1 MADTT
6 GWRFRPF
13 LLLGYAALVL
23 LVLGLGS
30 WSVTARISGAVIAP
44 GQVEVLGNRQVVQ
57 HPTGGVVV
65 EIVAR
70 DGDRVAAGDVLL
82 RLEGDEIRA
91 ELAMV
96 ESQLFELIAR
106 QDRLEAQRDA
116 AESIAFS
123 AEITARAV
131 ADPALA
137 EVMAAQRDQFEAR
150 RDARLREREQL
161 DERAGQIG
169 NQIDGLIFQRDALDE
184 QIALVG
190 EELAAQETLYAQGLT
205 QMVRVISARREL
217 AQLRGN
223 LGQLEASIAEN
234 RARLVEIELEKLKL
248 DTREREDAIAELR
261 DIELREI
268 ELRARRA
275 TLAEDVARL
284 DVRAPADGIVY
295 GSTVETLRA
304 VVRAAEPILHIV
316 PQDIALIVR
325 ARIEAQMIDQVHA
338 GQPAVLRFPAFD
350 SRTTPEVT
358 GRVAAVSADVFTDEA
373 TRQPYYRVDIGLDQ
387 AAMAELGGRALVPGM
402 PAEAFIQTDARTPLT
417 YLVKP
422 FSDYFTHAFRE
433 R

>member
-1 MADTT
+1 MTT
-6 GWRFRPF
+6 ESRWRFRPF
-13 LLLGYAALVL
+13 LLLGYAALAA

-30 WSVTARISGAVIAP
+30 WGVTARISGAVIAP

-57 HPTGGVVV
+57 HPTGGVVT

-70 DGDRVAAGDVLL
+70 DGDRVTEGDVLM

-106 QDRLEAQRDA
+106 QDRLESQRDA
-116 AESIAFS
+116 AETIDFS
-123 AEITARAV
+123 TELVERAGV
-131 ADPALA
+131 DPDLA
-137 EVMAAQRDQFEAR
+137 EVMTAQRDQFEAR

-169 NQIDGLIFQRDALDE
+169 NQIDGLAFQRDAIGE
-184 QIALVG
+184 QIGLVE
-190 EELAAQETLYAQGLT
+190 EELAAQVTLYEQGLT
-205 QMVRVISARREL
+205 QMVRVLSARRDL

-261 DIELREI
+261 DLELREI
-268 ELRARRA
+268 ELRARRS
-275 TLAEDVARL
+275 TLSEAVGRL
-284 DVRAPADGIVY
+284 EVRAPATGIVY

-304 VVRAAEPILHIV
+304 VVRAAEPILFIV

-325 ARIEAQMIDQVHA
+325 ARIDAQMIDQVHA
-338 GQPAVLRFPAFD
+338 GQPAILRFPAFD

-358 GRVAAVSADVFTDEA
+358 GHVAAVSADVFTDEA
-373 TRQPYYRVDIGLDQ
+373 TRQPFYRVDIGLDPT
-387 AAMAELGGRALVPGM
+387 ALAELEGRVLVPGM
-402 PAEAFIQTDARTPLT
+402 PSEAFIQTDDRTPLT

>member
-13 LLLGYAALVL
+13 LMLGYAALVL

-44 GQVEVLGNRQVVQ
+44 GQVEVLRNRQVVQ

-116 AESIAFS
+116 AVAIGFNT
-123 AEITARAV
+123 EITARAE

-137 EVMAAQRDQFEAR
+137 EVMASQRDQFEAR

-169 NQIDGLIFQRDALDE
+169 NQIDGLTFQRDALDE

-205 QMVRVISARREL
+205 QMVRVLSARREL

-275 TLAEDVARL
+275 TLVEDVARL

>member
-169 NQIDGLIFQRDALDE
+169 NQIDGLTFQRDALDE

-205 QMVRVISARREL
+205 QMVRVLSARREL

>member
-1 MADTT
+1 
-6 GWRFRPF
+6 
-13 LLLGYAALVL
+13 
-23 LVLGLGS
+23 
-30 WSVTARISGAVIAP
+30 
-44 GQVEVLGNRQVVQ
+44 
-57 HPTGGVVV
+57 
-65 EIVAR
+65 
-70 DGDRVAAGDVLL
+70 
-82 RLEGDEIRA
+82 
-91 ELAMV
+91 
-96 ESQLFELIAR
+96 
-106 QDRLEAQRDA
+106 
-116 AESIAFS
+116 
-123 AEITARAV
+123 
-131 ADPALA
+131 
-137 EVMAAQRDQFEAR
+137 
-150 RDARLREREQL
+150 
-161 DERAGQIG
+161 
-169 NQIDGLIFQRDALDE
+169 
-184 QIALVG
+184 
-190 EELAAQETLYAQGLT
+190 
-205 QMVRVISARREL
+205 MVRVLSARREL

-373 TRQPYYRVDIGLDQ
+373 TRQPFYRVDIGLDQ
-387 AAMAELGGRALVPGM
+387 AAMAELGSRALVPGM

>member
-1 MADTT
+1 MTDTT

-13 LLLGYAALVL
+13 LLLGYAALIL

-57 HPTGGVVV
+57 HPTGGVVI

-70 DGDRVAAGDVLL
+70 DGDLVAAGDVLL

-91 ELAMV
+91 QFAMV

-116 AESIAFS
+116 AEAIAFS
-123 AEITARAV
+123 AEIVTRAET
-131 ADPALA
+131 DPALD
-137 EVMAAQRDQFEAR
+137 EVLDAQRDQFEAR

-169 NQIDGLIFQRDALDE
+169 NQIDGLAFQRDALDE

-190 EELAAQETLYAQGLT
+190 EELAAQETLYEQGLT
-205 QMVRVISARREL
+205 QMVRVLSARREI

-275 TLAEDVARL
+275 TLAEEVARL
-284 DVRAPADGIVY
+284 DVRAPAAGIVY
-295 GSTVETLRA
+295 GSTIETLRA
-304 VVRAAEPILHIV
+304 VVRPAEPILHIV

-338 GQPAVLRFPAFD
+338 GQPAILRFPAFD

-358 GRVAAVSADVFTDEA
+358 GHVAAVSADVFTDEA
-373 TRQPYYRVDIGLDQ
+373 TRQPFYRVDIGLDP
-387 AAMAELGGRALVPGM
+387 AALAELEGRVLVPGM
-402 PAEAFIQTDARTPLT
+402 PSEAFIQTDERTPLT

-422 FSDYFTHAFRE
+422 FADYFTHAFRE

>member
-205 QMVRVISARREL
+205 QMVRVLSARREL

-373 TRQPYYRVDIGLDQ
+373 TRQPFYRVDIGLDQ
-387 AAMAELGGRALVPGM
+387 AAMAELGSRALVPGM